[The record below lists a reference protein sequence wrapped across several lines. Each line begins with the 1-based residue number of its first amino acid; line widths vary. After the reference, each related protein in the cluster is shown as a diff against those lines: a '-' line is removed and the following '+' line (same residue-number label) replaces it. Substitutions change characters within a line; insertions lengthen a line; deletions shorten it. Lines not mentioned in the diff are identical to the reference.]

1 MPPLLQGWGRICF
14 SLYRLERERERERE
28 RWEGER
34 WTSMVYGPCL
44 HKSMQCMYV
53 CMYVCIG
60 EAVKG

>member
-14 SLYRLERERERERE
+14 SLYRLERERERERWE
-28 RWEGER
+28 RKK
-34 WTSMVYGPCL
+34 WTSMVHGPCL